1 MFSNTNAIHLRK
13 FQEII
18 QQQYANA
25 ELLED
30 IFDKTYYSHIIQ
42 KRKPNAAAFEYIL
55 KDLGLKAE
63 EVIFI
68 DDSIQHVEGAKSI
81 GINAYHLIDNDVI
94 NLLTEVLE
102 K

>member
-1 MFSNTNAIHLRK
+1 
-13 FQEII
+13 
-18 QQQYANA
+18 
-25 ELLED
+25 
-30 IFDKTYYSHIIQ
+30 
-42 KRKPNAAAFEYIL
+42 
-55 KDLGLKAE
+55 LKAE

-94 NLLTEVLE
+94 NLLNEVLE